1 MEQKKSIKDMRMNRK
16 SVIIRFVVLLLAFVI
31 VGMATRLVPQGAYER
46 IKEGGNTVIVDG
58 SFQFLDNDPL
68 PVWRWFTAPF
78 EAFASSS
85 GATFIIII
93 LMLLAM
99 GGIMVVLDES
109 QIMLY
114 IVSLVI
120 NKFGSRKY
128 TLMYVLSAVM
138 MLMGSTVSFYDQ
150 CGIFIPLALGL
161 SFAAGW
167 DSLVGIGLSFLP
179 IAMGFAVCTINPIVI
194 GIPQTIAGLPI
205 NSGLW
210 LRIILLVVMYVLY
223 VTFLVKYAKKVEAD
237 PSKSLSAQTDTQIR
251 AMFPA
256 DADPEVLKN
265 RKIKR
270 GVILFAGGVGMIFLY
285 TFASLA
291 VPALSAL
298 AMPVM
303 LIFLLLG
310 TFLGAMAA
318 GTLKFGQILKNMGH
332 GAKITLP
339 AALVIFL
346 IAGIRQIIING
357 QIMDTLLYYCYQGIQ
372 GTSPYLAV
380 FLVLAITMAM
390 ELVIGSA
397 SAKAFLLLPLLLP
410 LGNMVGLTSQTIAQA
425 YIFGDGFC
433 NAFYPTSNMVML
445 ITGTIGISFGT
456 WYRFTGKL
464 ILRIALLVV
473 VTLLFCVAIGYGP
486 F

>member
-1 MEQKKSIKDMRMNRK
+1 MAEKKSIKDIRMNRK
-16 SVIIRFVVLLLAFVI
+16 AVLIRIAVLLLIFVV
-31 VGMATRLVPQGAYER
+31 VGVATRLIPQGVYER
-46 IKEGGNTVIVDG
+46 VKEGSNTVIVDG
-58 SFQFLDNDPL
+58 SFRFLDNDPL

-78 EAFASSS
+78 EALASSS
-85 GATFIIII
+85 GVTFIIII

-109 QIMLY
+109 KLMLY
-114 IVSLVI
+114 IVSAVI
-120 NKFGSRKY
+120 EKFGAQKY
-128 TLMYVLSAVM
+128 KLMYVLTAVM
-138 MLMGSTVSFYDQ
+138 MLMGSTISFYDQ
-150 CGIFIPLALGL
+150 CGIFIPLALGVA
-161 SFAAGW
+161 FAAGW
-167 DSLVGIGLSFLP
+167 DSLVGVGLSFLP
-179 IAMGFAVCTINPIVI
+179 IAMGFAVCTINPIVV

-210 LRIILLVVMYVLY
+210 LRVILLVVMYFLY
-223 VTFLVKYAKKVEAD
+223 VTFLVKYAKKIEAD
-237 PSKSLSAQTDTQIR
+237 PSKSLSAKSDEQIR
-251 AMFPA
+251 AMFPV

-270 GVILFAGGVGMIFLY
+270 GVIIFAIAIAMIFLY
-285 TFASLA
+285 TFASLF
-291 VPALSAL
+291 VSGLSAL

-310 TFLGAMAA
+310 TFLGALAT
-318 GTLKFGQILKNMGH
+318 GTMKFGAILKCMAN

-357 QIMDTLLYYCYQGIQ
+357 EIMDTLLYYCYEGIQ
-372 GTSPYLAV
+372 GTSPYIAV
-380 FLVLAITMAM
+380 FIVLGITMLM
-390 ELVIGSA
+390 EFVIGSA

-410 LGNMVGLTSQTIAQA
+410 LGNMVGLTSQTIVQA

-464 ILRIALLVV
+464 ILRIACLVV
-473 VTLLFCVAIGYGP
+473 VSLLFCVAIGYGP

>member
-1 MEQKKSIKDMRMNRK
+1 M
-16 SVIIRFVVLLLAFVI
+16 
-31 VGMATRLVPQGAYER
+31 
-46 IKEGGNTVIVDG
+46 
-58 SFQFLDNDPL
+58 
-68 PVWRWFTAPF
+68 
-78 EAFASSS
+78 
-85 GATFIIII
+85 
-93 LMLLAM
+93 
-99 GGIMVVLDES
+99 
-109 QIMLY
+109 
-114 IVSLVI
+114 
-120 NKFGSRKY
+120 
-128 TLMYVLSAVM
+128 
-138 MLMGSTVSFYDQ
+138 
-150 CGIFIPLALGL
+150 
-161 SFAAGW
+161 
-167 DSLVGIGLSFLP
+167 SFLP

-210 LRIILLVVMYVLY
+210 LRVILLVVMYFLY
-223 VTFLVKYAKKVEAD
+223 VTWLVKYAKKIEAD
-237 PSKSLSAQTDTQIR
+237 PSKSLSAKSDEQIR

-256 DADPEVLKN
+256 NSDPEVLKN

-270 GVILFAGGVGMIFLY
+270 GVILFACAIGVIFLY
-285 TFASLA
+285 TFASM
-291 VPALSAL
+291 VVTSLSAI

-303 LIFLLLG
+303 LVFLLLG
-310 TFLGAMAA
+310 TFVGAMAA
-318 GTLKFGQILKNMGH
+318 GTMKFGQVMKGMLA

-346 IAGIRQIIING
+346 IAGIRQIVING
-357 QIMDTLLYYCYQGIQ
+357 EIMDTLLYYCYESIQ
-372 GTSPYLAV
+372 GTSPYLAI
-380 FLVLAITMAM
+380 FMVLGITMAM
-390 ELVIGSA
+390 EFIIGSA

-464 ILRIALLVV
+464 MLRIALLVAMS
-473 VTLLFCVAIGYGP
+473 LIFCVAIGYGP

>member
-1 MEQKKSIKDMRMNRK
+1 MEQKKSIKDMRMNK
-16 SVIIRFVVLLLAFVI
+16 KAVLIRFVVLLLLFVI
-31 VGMATRLVPQGAYER
+31 VGMATRLIPQGAYDR
-46 IKEGGNTVIVDG
+46 VKEGGNTVIVDG
-58 SFQFLDNDPL
+58 SFRFLDNDPL

-78 EAFASSS
+78 EAMASSS
-85 GATFIIII
+85 GVTFVLIIVI
-93 LMLLAM
+93 LLAM
-99 GGIMVVLDES
+99 GGIMVILDES

-114 IVSLVI
+114 IVSAVI
-120 NKFGSRKY
+120 EKFGSQKY
-128 TLMYVLSAVM
+128 KLMYILTAVM
-138 MLMGSTVSFYDQ
+138 MVMGSTVSFYDQ

-161 SFAAGW
+161 AFAVGW

-210 LRIILLVVMYVLY
+210 LRVILLVAMYFLY
-223 VTFLVKYAKKVEAD
+223 VNFLVKYAKKVEAD
-237 PSKSLSAQTDTQIR
+237 PTASLSYKTDEQIR

-256 DADPEVLKN
+256 NSDPEVLKN

-270 GVILFAGGVGMIFLY
+270 GVILFVASIAIIFLY
-285 TFASLA
+285 TFASMAVTSLA
-291 VPALSAL
+291 SL

-303 LIFLLLG
+303 LIFLVLG
-310 TFLGAMAA
+310 TFVGATAA
-318 GTLKFGQILKNMGH
+318 GTMKFGAVLKSMAN

-346 IAGIRQIIING
+346 IAGIRQIVING
-357 QIMDTLLYYCYQGIQ
+357 EIMDTLLYYCYEGIQ
-372 GTSPYLAV
+372 GTSPYVAV

-390 ELVIGSA
+390 EFVIGSA

-410 LGNMVGLTSQTIAQA
+410 LGNMVGLTSQTIVQA
-425 YIFGDGFC
+425 YIYGDGFC

-445 ITGTIGISFGT
+445 ITGTIGISFST

-464 ILRIALLVV
+464 MLRIALLVV
-473 VTLLFCVAIGYGP
+473 VSLILCVAIGYGP